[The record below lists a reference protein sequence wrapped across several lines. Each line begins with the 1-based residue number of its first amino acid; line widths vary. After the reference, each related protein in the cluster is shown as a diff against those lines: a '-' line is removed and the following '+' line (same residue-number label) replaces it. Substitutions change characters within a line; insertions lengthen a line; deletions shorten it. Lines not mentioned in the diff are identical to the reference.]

1 MTALDLQTLTRANL
15 PLPPSNAHNARR
27 FSAVRTAD
35 RLLSPNGGLVDML
48 QVDGAMSPA
57 ERQSPLV
64 SAAQRLVVRIE
75 TLVDEVAKLRADNAS
90 LRREVR
96 AAVALL
102 DTAGTTAANGHQA
115 LRGRPASAA
124 KPASGRRRRRGRTAK
139 GRATPAEVTSD
150 VVRAVLVKLGEATAS
165 EIAIEITSAGAPV
178 GGRAVRFLAER
189 AGATTRVG
197 EDGQR
202 RYRLG

>member
-1 MTALDLQTLTRANL
+1 MRSRSSSSAGA
-15 PLPPSNAHNARR
+15 AR
-27 FSAVRTAD
+27 S
-35 RLLSPNGGLVDML
+35 G
-48 QVDGAMSPA
+48 
-57 ERQSPLV
+57 ER
-64 SAAQRLVVRIE
+64 
-75 TLVDEVAKLRADNAS
+75 
-90 LRREVR
+90 R
-96 AAVALL
+96 AARATVVA
-102 DTAGTTAANGHQA
+102 D
-115 LRGRPASAA
+115 
-124 KPASGRRRRRGRTAK
+124 KPAAGRRRRRGRAPK

-165 EIAIEITSAGAPV
+165 QIAAEITSAGAPV

>member
-1 MTALDLQTLTRANL
+1 MVLIEDAKDTGE
-15 PLPPSNAHNARR
+15 
-27 FSAVRTAD
+27 RT
-35 RLLSPNGGLVDML
+35 
-48 QVDGAMSPA
+48 
-57 ERQSPLV
+57 SPLV
-64 SAAQRLVVRIE
+64 TAAQRLAGRIE
-75 TLVDEVAKLRADNAS
+75 TLVEEVARLREDNAT

-96 AAVALL
+96 EAVALL
-102 DTAGTTAANGHQA
+102 DGAAGPGGADGHRTV
-115 LRGRPASAA
+115 RGRALLVTKEKAPA
-124 KPASGRRRRRGRTAK
+124 RRRRRGRAPK
-139 GRATPAEVTSD
+139 GRATPTDVTAD

-165 EIAIEITSAGAPV
+165 EIALEITRARAQAGVVGSTAPV

>member
-1 MTALDLQTLTRANL
+1 
-15 PLPPSNAHNARR
+15 
-27 FSAVRTAD
+27 
-35 RLLSPNGGLVDML
+35 ML
-48 QVDGAMSPA
+48 QVDGATPAA

-64 SAAQRLVVRIE
+64 VAAQRMVGRIEGLVV
-75 TLVDEVAKLRADNAS
+75 EVAKLRADNAS

-96 AAVALL
+96 DAVALL
-102 DTAGTTAANGHQA
+102 DAAG
-115 LRGRPASAA
+115 SARSSTQRVARARATA
-124 KPASGRRRRRGRTAK
+124 KPAAARRRRRGRPTK

-150 VVRAVLVKLGEATAS
+150 VVRAVLVKLGEGTAS
-165 EIAIEITSAGAPV
+165 EIAAEITLAGAPV

-197 EDGQR
+197 DDGQR

>member
-1 MTALDLQTLTRANL
+1 
-15 PLPPSNAHNARR
+15 
-27 FSAVRTAD
+27 
-35 RLLSPNGGLVDML
+35 ML
-48 QVDGAMSPA
+48 QVDGATSAA

-64 SAAQRLVVRIE
+64 VAAQRLVGRIE
-75 TLVDEVAKLRADNAS
+75 GLVVEVARLRADNAS

-96 AAVALL
+96 DAVALL
-102 DTAGTTAANGHQA
+102 DSAGSARADVRPAARVRTATSARTTA
-115 LRGRPASAA
+115 
-124 KPASGRRRRRGRTAK
+124 GRRRRRGHAAK
-139 GRATPAEVTSD
+139 GRATPVEVTSD

-165 EIAIEITSAGAPV
+165 EIAAEITSAGAPV

-197 EDGQR
+197 DDGQR

>member
-1 MTALDLQTLTRANL
+1 
-15 PLPPSNAHNARR
+15 
-27 FSAVRTAD
+27 
-35 RLLSPNGGLVDML
+35 ML
-48 QVDGAMSPA
+48 QVDRASTSA

-64 SAAQRLVVRIE
+64 LAAQRLVGRIE
-75 TLVDEVAKLRADNAS
+75 GLVLEVAKLRADNAA

-96 AAVALL
+96 DAVALL
-102 DTAGTTAANGHQA
+102 ETAGSASGNGRRAARATTAVKS
-115 LRGRPASAA
+115 AS
-124 KPASGRRRRRGRTAK
+124 PRRRRRAHAPK
-139 GRATPAEVTSD
+139 GRATPAEVTAD
-150 VVRAVLVKLGEATAS
+150 VVRAVLVKLGESTAA
-165 EIAIEITSAGAPV
+165 EIAAEITSAGAPV

>member
-1 MTALDLQTLTRANL
+1 MI
-15 PLPPSNAHNARR
+15 
-27 FSAVRTAD
+27 
-35 RLLSPNGGLVDML
+35 
-48 QVDGAMSPA
+48 QVDGSASVS

-64 SAAQRLVVRIE
+64 SAAQRLAVRIE
-75 TLVDEVAKLRADNAS
+75 TLVDEVTKLRADNAS

-96 AAVALL
+96 DAVALL
-102 DTAGTTAANGHQA
+102 DAAGTIQVDGHRA
-115 LRGRPASAA
+115 LRGRHALRA
-124 KPASGRRRRRGRTAK
+124 KPAGRRRRKGRAPK
-139 GRATPAEVTSD
+139 GRATPAEVTGD
-150 VVRAVLVKLGEATAS
+150 VVRAVIVKLGEATAS
-165 EIAIEITSAGAPV
+165 QIAAEITSAGAPV

>member
-1 MTALDLQTLTRANL
+1 
-15 PLPPSNAHNARR
+15 
-27 FSAVRTAD
+27 
-35 RLLSPNGGLVDML
+35 ML

-75 TLVDEVAKLRADNAS
+75 VLVDEVAKLRADNAS

-102 DTAGTTAANGHQA
+102 DTAGTAAANGHQS
-115 LRGRPASAA
+115 LRGRPAAAAA
-124 KPASGRRRRRGRTAK
+124 KPAPGRRRRRGRTPK

>member
-1 MTALDLQTLTRANL
+1 
-15 PLPPSNAHNARR
+15 
-27 FSAVRTAD
+27 
-35 RLLSPNGGLVDML
+35 ML
-48 QVDGAMSPA
+48 QVDGATA
-57 ERQSPLV
+57 ATERQSPLV
-64 SAAQRLVVRIE
+64 SAAQRLVIRIE
-75 TLVDEVAKLRADNAS
+75 ALVDEVAKLRADNAS

-102 DTAGTTAANGHQA
+102 DTAGATGSDGHRA
-115 LRGRPASAA
+115 IRGRAVAAA
-124 KPASGRRRRRGRTAK
+124 KPATGRRRRRRAPK

-165 EIAIEITSAGAPV
+165 EIATEITSAGAPV

>member
-1 MTALDLQTLTRANL
+1 MINL
-15 PLPPSNAHNARR
+15 PTRPSNAHNAGR
-27 FSAVRTAD
+27 FSAVRPAPD
-35 RLLSPNGGLVDML
+35 RLLSLNGGRVAML
-48 QVDGAMSPA
+48 QMDGAPPTA

-64 SAAQRLVVRIE
+64 NAAQRLVVRIE
-75 TLVDEVAKLRADNAS
+75 ALVDEVAKLRADNAT

-102 DTAGTTAANGHQA
+102 DTAGTGLSDGHRVV
-115 LRGRPASAA
+115 RGRAAPASKAIA
-124 KPASGRRRRRGRTAK
+124 GRRRRRRRRAPK

-165 EIAIEITSAGAPV
+165 EIATEITLAGAPV

>member
-1 MTALDLQTLTRANL
+1 
-15 PLPPSNAHNARR
+15 
-27 FSAVRTAD
+27 
-35 RLLSPNGGLVDML
+35 ML
-48 QVDGAMSPA
+48 QMDGATSTA

-64 SAAQRLVVRIE
+64 MAAQRLVGRIE
-75 TLVDEVAKLRADNAS
+75 VLVAEVAKLRADNAS

-96 AAVALL
+96 DAVALL
-102 DTAGTTAANGHQA
+102 DSAGVQHNNGNGHRA
-115 LRGRPASAA
+115 VRGRVAAAA
-124 KPASGRRRRRGRTAK
+124 KAAAGRRRRKPRTPK

-165 EIAIEITSAGAPV
+165 EIAQEITSAGAPV

>member
-1 MTALDLQTLTRANL
+1 MVLI
-15 PLPPSNAHNARR
+15 
-27 FSAVRTAD
+27 
-35 RLLSPNGGLVDML
+35 
-48 QVDGAMSPA
+48 DGASTTVD
-57 ERQSPLV
+57 RTSPLV
-64 SAAQRLVVRIE
+64 TAAQRLVGRIE
-75 TLVDEVAKLRADNAS
+75 ALVEEVARLREDNAT

-96 AAVALL
+96 EAVALL
-102 DTAGTTAANGHQA
+102 DSA
-115 LRGRPASAA
+115 ASAGADGHRTLQGRTMLVA
-124 KPASGRRRRRGRTAK
+124 KVKAPARRRRRGRLPK
-139 GRATPAEVTSD
+139 GRATPTDVTAD

-165 EIAIEITSAGAPV
+165 EIAAEITRARVQAGVVGSTAPV

>member
-1 MTALDLQTLTRANL
+1 MVLT
-15 PLPPSNAHNARR
+15 
-27 FSAVRTAD
+27 
-35 RLLSPNGGLVDML
+35 
-48 QVDGAMSPA
+48 DGASETG
-57 ERQSPLV
+57 ERASPLV
-64 SAAQRLVVRIE
+64 TAAQRLAGRIE
-75 TLVDEVAKLRADNAS
+75 ALVDEVARLRDDNAS

-102 DTAGTTAANGHQA
+102 DGAAGGSDGHRA
-115 LRGRPASAA
+115 LRGRALSDTKTKVSA
-124 KPASGRRRRRGRTAK
+124 RRRRRGRAPK
-139 GRATPAEVTSD
+139 GRATPTDVTAD
-150 VVRAVLVKLGEATAS
+150 VVRAVLIKLGEATAA
-165 EIAIEITSAGAPV
+165 EIATEITRARAQAAVAGSTAPV

>member
-1 MTALDLQTLTRANL
+1 
-15 PLPPSNAHNARR
+15 
-27 FSAVRTAD
+27 
-35 RLLSPNGGLVDML
+35 ML
-48 QVDGAMSPA
+48 QVDGEVSVA

-64 SAAQRLVVRIE
+64 VAAQRLVGRIE
-75 TLVDEVAKLRADNAS
+75 VLVVEVAKLRSDNAS

-96 AAVALL
+96 DAVALL
-102 DTAGTTAANGHQA
+102 ESAGSAHSAGPRA
-115 LRGRPASAA
+115 GRARSAST
-124 KPASGRRRRRGRTAK
+124 KTGPGRRRRRGHASK
-139 GRATPAEVTSD
+139 SRATPAEVTSD

-165 EIAIEITSAGAPV
+165 EIAAEITSAGAPV

>member
-1 MTALDLQTLTRANL
+1 
-15 PLPPSNAHNARR
+15 
-27 FSAVRTAD
+27 
-35 RLLSPNGGLVDML
+35 ML
-48 QVDGAMSPA
+48 QVEGATSTA

-64 SAAQRLVVRIE
+64 VAAQRLVGRIE
-75 TLVDEVAKLRADNAS
+75 DLVVEVAKLRADNAS

-96 AAVALL
+96 DAVALL
-102 DTAGTTAANGHQA
+102 DSAGSGSQRVVRA
-115 LRGRPASAA
+115 RSAA
-124 KPASGRRRRRGRTAK
+124 TIKPAAARRRRRGRGVK

-165 EIAIEITSAGAPV
+165 EIAAEITSAGAPV

-197 EDGQR
+197 DDGQR

>member
-1 MTALDLQTLTRANL
+1 
-15 PLPPSNAHNARR
+15 
-27 FSAVRTAD
+27 
-35 RLLSPNGGLVDML
+35 ML
-48 QVDGAMSPA
+48 QMDGATPA
-57 ERQSPLV
+57 TERQSPLV
-64 SAAQRLVVRIE
+64 NAAQRLVLRIE
-75 TLVDEVAKLRADNAS
+75 ALVDEVAKLRADNGL

-102 DTAGTTAANGHQA
+102 DSAGAAASDGSRA
-115 LRGRPASAA
+115 VRGRAASTSRHPAV
-124 KPASGRRRRRGRTAK
+124 RRRKRRAPK

-165 EIAIEITSAGAPV
+165 EIAVEITSAGAPV

>member
-1 MTALDLQTLTRANL
+1 M
-15 PLPPSNAHNARR
+15 
-27 FSAVRTAD
+27 
-35 RLLSPNGGLVDML
+35 LS
-48 QVDGAMSPA
+48 VDGAMQTP
-57 ERQSPLV
+57 EHQSPLV
-64 SAAQRLVVRIE
+64 HAAQRLVLRIE
-75 TLVDEVAKLRADNAS
+75 TLVEEVAKLRAENAA

-96 AAVALL
+96 EAVAMIEQ
-102 DTAGTTAANGHQA
+102 AGAAASEGHRT
-115 LRGRPASAA
+115 LRGRVVSTTKIGSA
-124 KPASGRRRRRGRTAK
+124 RRRRRGRASK

-150 VVRAVLVKLGEATAS
+150 VVRAVIVKLGEATAS
-165 EIAIEITSAGAPV
+165 EIATEITIAGAPV

>member
-1 MTALDLQTLTRANL
+1 
-15 PLPPSNAHNARR
+15 
-27 FSAVRTAD
+27 
-35 RLLSPNGGLVDML
+35 ML
-48 QVDGAMSPA
+48 HVDGSTAGS

-64 SAAQRLVVRIE
+64 SAAQRLVARIE
-75 TLVDEVAKLRADNAS
+75 TLVDEVAKLRADNAA

-96 AAVALL
+96 DAIALF
-102 DTAGTTAANGHQA
+102 DTAGTGAVDGHRA
-115 LRGRPASAA
+115 VRGRAA
-124 KPASGRRRRRGRTAK
+124 RVKPAAVRRRRKTRAAK
-139 GRATPAEVTSD
+139 GRATPAAVTSD
-150 VVRAVLVKLGEATAS
+150 VVRAVIIKLGESTAS
-165 EIAIEITSAGAPV
+165 EIAAEITSAGAPV

>member
-1 MTALDLQTLTRANL
+1 
-15 PLPPSNAHNARR
+15 
-27 FSAVRTAD
+27 
-35 RLLSPNGGLVDML
+35 ML
-48 QVDGAMSPA
+48 QVDGATSAA

-64 SAAQRLVVRIE
+64 VAAQRLVARIE
-75 TLVDEVAKLRADNAS
+75 GLVVEVAKLRADNAS

-96 AAVALL
+96 DAVALL
-102 DTAGTTAANGHQA
+102 DTAGSVAVTGRRAV
-115 LRGRPASAA
+115 RGRAA
-124 KPASGRRRRRGRTAK
+124 TAIKPAAVRHRRRGRAAK
-139 GRATPAEVTSD
+139 GRATPPEVTAD
-150 VVRAVLVKLGEATAS
+150 VVRAVLIKLGESTAS
-165 EIAIEITSAGAPV
+165 EIAAEITSAGAPV